1 MYLKEVGYTATI
13 FLMNFIK
20 ECKIEEILEEVKI
33 LLPNLEVRL
42 LEKCNYSNYKNIK
55 LEINE
60 TPITLSLSNYLEDTI
75 DISINNKET
84 ENYSCK
90 NNQEITICDLLCS
103 KIYNEYQEL
112 IEKVSII

>member
-1 MYLKEVGYTATI
+1 
-13 FLMNFIK
+13 MNLIK
-20 ECKIEEILEEVKI
+20 ECKIEKLLEEVKI

-55 LEINE
+55 LLINE
-60 TPITLSLSNYLEDTI
+60 TPITLSISKYVEDTL

-84 ENYSCK
+84 ENYSCT
-90 NNQEITICDLLCS
+90 NSTGMTICDLLCS

-112 IEKVSII
+112 REKVSII